1 MRIHGWHLV
10 LAALAAGAADAK
22 DVAGAKLFS
31 EVCDTVQARFFDAS
45 FVKDSLPGLRREFS
59 PRFAATMPE
68 AEFRSGIALFLK
80 RLHAS
85 HTYLL
90 DSTQQEYYQLLSIFE
105 PLPQVQR
112 LSGGKPIV
120 YPSVGIVLQSVQGR
134 FFVASV
140 FPGSPAATA
149 GVLSGDEIVSA
160 DGKPLRAG
168 GKAVPVPSRDSLPI
182 EVRRAE
188 GRPAMLLVLHPK
200 STAPSDEFL
209 AAQEGSV
216 RIDTIGGRRIGYM
229 HLYSY
234 AGSRFHDALVEALLW
249 GPLKDVDGVVIDL
262 RFGLGG
268 ADPSYLN
275 LFNKSVPTL
284 RSRSQDGT
292 ENVYD
297 SQWRKPV
304 VFLVDRTSR
313 SGKEI
318 LAFGARKYKLALV
331 VGDTTAGEVL
341 AGSPFLLSD
350 GDLLFLAV
358 NDARVDGERLEGHGV
373 PPDVYIP
380 WDVRFMQGR
389 DPRITKA
396 QELLAKRIVEGQL
409 RGAMDSPGT
418 ASPTR

>member
-1 MRIHGWHLV
+1 MWIGGHSLLLV
-10 LAALAAGAADAK
+10 GILFASSSDAK

-31 EVCDTVQARFFDAS
+31 EVCDTVEARFFDAS
-45 FVKDSLPGLRREFS
+45 FVKDSLPRLRKEFS
-59 PRFAATMPE
+59 PRFPTAMPE
-68 AEFRSGIALFLK
+68 ASFRSGIASFLK

-105 PLPQVQR
+105 QLPQVQR
-112 LSGGKPIV
+112 FSGGKPIV
-120 YPSVGIVLQSVQGR
+120 YASVGIVLRSVQGR
-134 FFVASV
+134 FFAASV

-149 GVLSGDEIVSA
+149 GVLSGDEIVSV
-160 DGKPLRAG
+160 DGMPLRAG
-168 GKAVPVPSRDSLPI
+168 SKAVPVPTRDSLPI

-188 GRPAMLLVLHPK
+188 GRPAMRLVLHPK
-200 STAPSDEFL
+200 TTAPSDEFL
-209 AAQEGSV
+209 AAQEGST
-216 RIDTIGGRRIGYM
+216 RIDTIEGRRIGYV

-284 RSRSQDGT
+284 RSRSRDGT

-297 SQWRKPV
+297 PQWRKPV
-304 VFLVDRTSR
+304 AFLVDRTSR

-341 AGSPFLLSD
+341 AGSPFLLSN

-358 NDARVDGERLEGHGV
+358 NDSRVDGERLEGHGV

-389 DPRITKA
+389 DPRIAKA
-396 QELLAKRIVEGQL
+396 QELLAKQVVEGKL
-409 RGAMDSPGT
+409 RDAMD
-418 ASPTR
+418 